1 MDRERMC
8 YAVVILIV
16 LIVVNGVNNKIY
28 DYFTTSTI
36 ISNYDQRAY
45 KVVGGFTDRDV
56 AADKLAKL
64 HEFIVNYLRFVKKK
78 FIINK
83 EGSVEHELFF
93 KRVLKN
99 YNPDVIFENDPKPGE
114 ETSFVAD
121 KGKEFGI
128 CLRKKGSL
136 NDQIHEMS
144 ILKFVMLHELTHL
157 GCISYGH
164 DAEFWESFKMVLT
177 EAVASGLYTP
187 VDYSHNP
194 VNYCGLIVS
203 SNPYCS
209 GNNKCSK
216 NIY

>member
-1 MDRERMC
+1 MMDKERMC

-16 LIVVNGVNNKIY
+16 LIVVSDGNNKIY
-28 DYFTTSTI
+28 DYFTTSTT

-64 HEFIVNYLRFVKKK
+64 HEFIVNYLRFVKTK
-78 FIINK
+78 FIINN

-99 YNPDVIFENDPKPGE
+99 YNPDAIFENDPKPGE

-128 CLRKKGSL
+128 CLRKKGMRHSRR
-136 NDQIHEMS
+136 
-144 ILKFVMLHELTHL
+144 
-157 GCISYGH
+157 
-164 DAEFWESFKMVLT
+164 
-177 EAVASGLYTP
+177 AST
-187 VDYSHNP
+187 SA
-194 VNYCGLIVS
+194 IFFR
-203 SNPYCS
+203 
-209 GNNKCSK
+209 
-216 NIY
+216 